1 MANQM
6 TSRRELLLRIFPAC
20 SLCLGIPRFGL
31 SSTVA
36 QAAQPLSFE
45 KRTAE
50 KTDMSYVELFS
61 FAYEGMIPVFQ
72 NLCNQVGK
80 EKFLEMLKKATYESA
95 FRGTE
100 AAMKQESGLG
110 RDMATLT
117 SFMKKPSTLYQH
129 ALTYRILKD
138 TEEEAEYSITECLWA
153 KTFRQMNAED
163 IGYALVCHGDVG
175 SIEAFNPKITFKRPS
190 LLMQGD
196 SECLFQYKLRTP

>member
-1 MANQM
+1 MGNKI
-6 TSRRELLLRIFPAC
+6 TSRRELLFRIFPAC
-20 SLCLGIPRFGL
+20 SLCLGIPQFALGGT
-31 SSTVA
+31 SA
-36 QAAQPLSFE
+36 QATQSLSID
-45 KRTAE
+45 KRATE
-50 KTDMSYVELFS
+50 KTDMSYQDLFS
-61 FAYEGMIPVFQ
+61 FTYSRYIPVFQ

-95 FRGTE
+95 FRRTE
-100 AAMKQESGLG
+100 AAMKQEPGLG

-163 IGYALVCHGDVG
+163 IGYALACHGDVG
-175 SIEAFNPKITFKRPS
+175 SIQAFNPQITFTRPK
-190 LLMQGD
+190 LLMKGD
-196 SECLFQYKLRTP
+196 SECLFQYRM